1 METAKVYRN
10 GAVRP
15 GKHSEQIYLLWGTYD
30 RIKPQGRAGRLNSV
44 YASPSL
50 AGMVRWTHTNH
61 MGSIPST
68 RDMASYEITV
78 RNPAE
83 LFVYDVSVYDR
94 TTSEL
99 HCYGDIGNPEYA
111 SYNAELLQPYWDTG
125 IPFTDWERV
134 SAEKNLNPMDWEVLV
149 PMDSIVSHA
158 VIPHSAIIDAAPE
171 DSKENLRE
179 TLRIYS
185 EFRAWWDSEEGK
197 EAQIEDPD
205 LAIAISAGV

>member
-15 GKHSEQIYLLWGTYD
+15 GKHSEEIYLLWGTYD
-30 RIKPQGRAGRLNSV
+30 RIKPQGRTGRLNSV

-61 MGSIPST
+61 MGSIPAK

-78 RNPAE
+78 QNPAE
-83 LFVYDVSVYDR
+83 LYVYDVKVYER
-94 TTSEL
+94 TARNL
-99 HCYGDIGNPEYA
+99 HWDGDIGKPGYET
-111 SYNAELLQPYWDTG
+111 SNAKILQPYWDTG
-125 IPFTDWERV
+125 IPFTDWEKV
-134 SAEKNLNPMDWEVLV
+134 STERNLNPMYWEVLV

-171 DSKENLRE
+171 ESKETLRE

-185 EFRAWWDSEEGK
+185 EFRTWWDSEEGK
-197 EAQIEDPD
+197 AEQLEDPD
-205 LAIAISAGV
+205 LAIAISSGI